1 MQFSVPELHPK
12 NVLKLAAAVL
22 AVVIATAG
30 LVAAAEFDQKVTLDV
45 DGEIT
50 TTRTSA
56 ETVDELLT
64 SQGVEPRPEDKVSHK
79 LDAPLPDDE
88 PVTVRYAKPVTVVV
102 DGETTDEVT
111 HAISVKELL
120 SDLDVDPAEGAYV
133 SEKLDAKLN
142 RFGEE
147 IVVSSPKTIT
157 VTADGQDQQIET
169 NKPTVQDVLDEA
181 GVKVDEDDEVEPGLE
196 SYLAK
201 DTSALR
207 VVRIEK
213 VTRTETVPVDFEV
226 EVQEDAS
233 LPKGEK
239 EVVTEG
245 QPGEATEE
253 VQLVLADGEIRE
265 RTVVSRSTVREP
277 VSQVEKRGT
286 KQPDT
291 APAVADGSVWDRLA
305 QCESGGN
312 WAANTGNGYYGGVQ
326 FSAQTWR
333 SVGGSGLPHEHS
345 REEQIHR
352 ASILQQRAGWGQWP
366 ACSAKLGLR

>member
-1 MQFSVPELHPK
+1 MQLSLPEFRPK
-12 NVLKLAAAVL
+12 NVLKLVAAVA
-22 AVVIATAG
+22 AVVTATAG
-30 LVAAAEFDQKVTLDV
+30 LVAAAGFDQKVTLDV

-56 ETVDELLT
+56 ETVDEFLT
-64 SQGVEPRPEDKVSHK
+64 SQGIEPRPEDKVSHD
-79 LDAPLPDDE
+79 LDDPLPDE
-88 PVTVRYAKPVTVVV
+88 TISVRYAKPVTVVV
-102 DGETTDEVT
+102 DGETTDELT
-111 HAISVKELL
+111 YATSVEELL
-120 SDLDVDPAEGAYV
+120 DDLDVEPAEGAYL
-133 SEKLDAKLN
+133 SAKLDDKIN
-142 RFGEE
+142 RFGDE
-147 IVVSSPKTIT
+147 IVVSSPKTLT
-157 VTADGQDQQIET
+157 VTADGRDQQIET
-169 NKPTVQDVLDEA
+169 NKPTVSEVLDEA
-181 GVKVDEDDEVEPGLE
+181 GVTVDEDDEVEPGLE
-196 SYLAK
+196 TYLAK

-226 EVQEDAS
+226 QVQEDAS
-233 LPKGEK
+233 LPRGERQ
-239 EVVTEG
+239 VVNEG
-245 QPGEATEE
+245 QPGEVAEE
-253 VQLVLADGEIRE
+253 VLLVLADGQVRE

-277 VSQVEKRGT
+277 VAQVEKRGT
-286 KQPDT
+286 KQPAT

-333 SVGGSGLPHEHS
+333 SVGGSGLPHQHS

-366 ACSAKLGLR
+366 SCSAKLGLR